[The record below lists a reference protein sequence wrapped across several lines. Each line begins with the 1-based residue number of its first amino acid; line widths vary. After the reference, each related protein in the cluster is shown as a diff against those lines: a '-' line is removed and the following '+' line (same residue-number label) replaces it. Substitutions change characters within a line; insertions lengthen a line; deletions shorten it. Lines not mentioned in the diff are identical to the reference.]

1 MDYFDENNEVV
12 DLEKKIFEEKYQKQM
27 KYAKKTFFWLGLS
40 FLIVGLIVILILL
53 FIEDDIAFVGIPFA
67 AIGLIFLI
75 LGIALPEKIN
85 YEKFKKRIDK
95 GGYVNI
101 YDLNARI
108 AVLEEKNKILES
120 KIKNLEDEIRKL
132 K

>member
-27 KYAKKTFFWLGLS
+27 KYAKKTFFWIGLS
-40 FLIVGLIVILILL
+40 FLILGVAAIVILL
-53 FIEDDIAFVGIPFA
+53 FVAEYIAFVGFPFA

-108 AVLEEKNKILES
+108 SVLEEKNKILES

>member
-1 MDYFDENNEVV
+1 
-12 DLEKKIFEEKYQKQM
+12 M
-27 KYAKKTFFWLGLS
+27 KLRVNIIYSLT
-40 FLIVGLIVILILL
+40 LIILT
-53 FIEDDIAFVGIPFA
+53 
-67 AIGLIFLI
+67 GLIFLI